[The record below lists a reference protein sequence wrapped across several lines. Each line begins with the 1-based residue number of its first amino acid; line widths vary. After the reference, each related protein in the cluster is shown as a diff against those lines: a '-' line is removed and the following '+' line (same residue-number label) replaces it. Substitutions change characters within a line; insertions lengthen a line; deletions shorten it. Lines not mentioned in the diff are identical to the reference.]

1 MGQLAVRLQPLHT
14 LQEMITQMERQIKA
28 LLTTVAVLSACLLIT
43 AVQAGEYSVMS
54 LGQLDGYSGNAAWSM
69 ATDGSVLVCA
79 SGTVDGWFIWN
90 PKSEAAR
97 IPVPSD
103 TNMMC
108 GINSSGQ
115 AVGWHGDYTTGIIVD
130 SSGSV
135 RELPNYPG
143 YGGSW
148 GIAIN
153 DAGQVV
159 GSSGNSAVLWQP
171 DGTPV
176 MIAECVPGLY
186 ATARAISDNGLVLYS
201 REAFAAGQFQD
212 TTSYIWRPDGTSQ
225 ELARFCGCDGID
237 DFGRA
242 INNSGQVVGTAG
254 GHAILWNPDGSIAAD
269 MGAGAAFDINNLGQ
283 IVGMLNGQ
291 AVMWN
296 ADLSITYLTGVSAD
310 TWAEAVSINDHGLI
324 AGTVYNSETGRSS
337 AVLWQPVPEPSSVLA
352 LLTGVVGMGAL
363 IRRRRV

>member
-1 MGQLAVRLQPLHT
+1 MRASFRT
-14 LQEMITQMERQIKA
+14 
-28 LLTTVAVLSACLLIT
+28 LLTISSIIVCLLLPETTFAGSYETSFLGQIDGYHGNIARVIT
-43 AVQAGEYSVMS
+43 A
-54 LGQLDGYSGNAAWSM
+54 DG
-69 ATDGSVLVCA
+69 LVFA
-79 SGTVDGWFIWN
+79 YAHGDNDDWFVWNPDSGTTKV
-90 PKSEAAR
+90 AR
-97 IPVPSD
+97 PDMPIVLCSL
-103 TNMMC
+103 N
-108 GINSSGQ
+108 NSGE
-115 AVGWHGDYTTGIIVD
+115 AVGQRDHTTGIVVN
-130 SSGSV
+130 SGGSV
-135 RELPNYPG
+135 RDLQELPG
-143 YGGSW
+143 HCGSW
-148 GIAIN
+148 ASAIN
-153 DAGQVV
+153 DAGQIV
-159 GSSGNSAVLWQP
+159 GSSGSSAVLWQT
-171 DGTPV
+171 DGNPV
-176 MIAECVPGLY
+176 ELAAEIPSMS
-186 ATARAISDNGLVLYS
+186 AQARAISDNGLVVYTVDAYS
-201 REAFAAGQFQD
+201 VGQFQD

-225 ELARFCGCDGID
+225 ELARFCGSDGID